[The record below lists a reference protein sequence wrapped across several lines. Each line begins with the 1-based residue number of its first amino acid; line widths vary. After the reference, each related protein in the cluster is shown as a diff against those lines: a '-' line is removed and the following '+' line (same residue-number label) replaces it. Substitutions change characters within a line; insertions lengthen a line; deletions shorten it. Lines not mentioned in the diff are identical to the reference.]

1 MLSVSDEAL
10 RALLAEATKAQERS
24 HSPYSGIRIG
34 CAIVDEQGRT
44 FCGTNIENASFGLS
58 LCAERVAAAVALM
71 AGSKKWKAM
80 AVISDSRRFVPPCG
94 ACLQV
99 LSEFCTGDFEIIW
112 GNHEGTPESATLAD
126 LLSRPCRLQGG

>member
-1 MLSVSDEAL
+1 MSMNDDFSILMT
-10 RALLAEATKAQERS
+10 RANDAQLKA
-24 HSPYSGIRIG
+24 HAPYSGIRLG
-34 CAIVDEQGRT
+34 CAILDEEGNV
-44 FCGTNIENASFGLS
+44 FVGANIENASFGLS
-58 LCAERVAAAVALM
+58 LCAERVAAATAIM

-80 AVISDSRRFVPPCG
+80 AVISDSRKFVPPCG

-99 LSEFCTGDFEIIW
+99 LSEFCTGDLQIIW